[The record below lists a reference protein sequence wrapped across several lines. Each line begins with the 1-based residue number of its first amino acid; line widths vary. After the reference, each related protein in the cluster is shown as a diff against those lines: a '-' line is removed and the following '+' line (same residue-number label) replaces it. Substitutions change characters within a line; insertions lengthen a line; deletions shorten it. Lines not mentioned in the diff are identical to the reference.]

1 MYTSD
6 LLVIGG
12 GLVGTAVALGAARSG
27 LKVTVLDEDDVAFRA
42 SRGNFGLVWVQ
53 SKGFT
58 LPDYARWSLASAQSW
73 PELSAYFK
81 EKTGIDVE
89 LQQPG
94 GLHLCLSQEEMDTR
108 RERLQGLRDTI
119 GPNYQFEMLDH
130 DELRRRV
137 PLVGPEV
144 VGATYTPMDGHTNPL
159 KLFRALY
166 DAGGKEG
173 VTFQTGCRT
182 EEITH
187 ANGIFSVKAG
197 GRTWQ
202 APKLVLAAG
211 LGNNKLAPKVGL
223 HAPVEPN
230 RGEVLISER
239 LRPILKYPTNFV
251 RQTDEGTVQIGDSH
265 EDVGFDDGTITSVLG
280 GIAKRGIKCFPI
292 LANANL
298 VRAWAAL
305 RVMSPDGYPI
315 YQASESHPGAFV
327 VTCHSGV
334 TLAANHVMRI
344 APWIAGGAFPEAIRE
359 FTGDRFLNS
368 NQKYSHGH

>member
-1 MYTSD
+1 
-6 LLVIGG
+6 
-12 GLVGTAVALGAARSG
+12 
-27 LKVTVLDEDDVAFRA
+27 
-42 SRGNFGLVWVQ
+42 
-53 SKGFT
+53 
-58 LPDYARWSLASAQSW
+58 
-73 PELSAYFK
+73 
-81 EKTGIDVE
+81 
-89 LQQPG
+89 
-94 GLHLCLSQEEMDTR
+94 MDTR
-108 RERLQGLRDTI
+108 RERLQGLRDVI
-119 GPNYQFEMLDH
+119 GPQYQFEMLTH

-173 VTFQTGCRT
+173 VKFQTGCGV
-182 EEITH
+182 EDITF
-187 ANGIFSVKAG
+187 ANGIFTVKAG

-223 HAPVEPN
+223 YAPVEPN

-239 LRPILKYPTNFV
+239 LRPMLKYPTNFV

-344 APWIAGGAFPEAIRE
+344 APWIAGGEYPDAIRE
-359 FTGDRFLNS
+359 FKGDRFLNS
-368 NQKYSHGH
+368 NQTYSHGH

>member
-1 MYTSD
+1 MNTSD
-6 LLVIGG
+6 VLVIGG
-12 GLVGTAVALGAARSG
+12 GLVGASVALGLARSG

-73 PELSAYFK
+73 PELSAYFA

-108 RERLQGLRDTI
+108 QQRLQGLRDVI
-119 GPNYQFEMLDH
+119 GPQYQFEMLDH
-130 DELRRRV
+130 DELRKRV
-137 PLVGPEV
+137 PLVGPDV

-166 DAGGKEG
+166 DSAGKEG
-173 VTFQTGCRT
+173 VRFQTGCGT
-182 EEITH
+182 EDISY
-187 ANGIFSVKAG
+187 ANGIFTVKAG
-197 GRTWQ
+197 GQSWQ

-223 HAPVEPN
+223 FAPVEPN

-239 LRPILKYPTNFV
+239 LRPMLAYPTNFV

-280 GIAKRGIKCFPI
+280 GIAKRGIKCFPV
-292 LANANL
+292 LAKANL

-344 APWIAGGAFPEAIRE
+344 APWIAGGAYPDAIRE
-359 FTGDRFLNS
+359 FKGDRFLNTDLVFT
-368 NQKYSHGH
+368 NGH

>member
-1 MYTSD
+1 MNTSD

-12 GLVGTAVALGAARSG
+12 GLVGASVALGAARSG
-27 LKVTVLDEDDVAFRA
+27 LAVTVLDEDDVAFRA

-73 PELSAYFK
+73 PELSAYLK
-81 EKTGIDVE
+81 DRTGIDVE
-89 LQQPG
+89 LKQPG

-108 RERLQGLRDTI
+108 KERLQWLQDEV
-119 GPNYQFEMLDH
+119 GPHYQFEMLDY
-130 DELRRRV
+130 DELRKRV
-137 PLVGPEV
+137 PLVGPDV

-166 DAGGKEG
+166 DAAAKEG
-173 VTFQTGCRT
+173 VQFKTGCGT
-182 EEITH
+182 EDISY
-187 ANGIFSVKAG
+187 ANGIFTVKAG
-197 GRTWQ
+197 GKLWQ

-223 HAPVEPN
+223 FAPVEPN

-239 LRPILKYPTNFV
+239 LRPMLSYPTNFV

-280 GIAKRGIKCFPI
+280 GIAKRGIKCFPA

-344 APWIAGGAFPEAIRE
+344 APWIAGGAYPDAIRE
-359 FTGDRFLNS
+359 FKGDRFLNKDLVFT
-368 NQKYSHGH
+368 NGH